1 MYKNK
6 LDKYFLKLH
15 KLKGGSN
22 NSEAAPE
29 PVPMQVSDPK
39 LKEQRSNILSEGQ
52 NPVLFIFDCDYTI
65 WPFDCDGPHPDA
77 YDVYAPFTRF
87 ENNTVVDRFG
97 KPANPYPDVPYIL
110 GALYDAGI
118 QVAYASRNP
127 SSRDVANLLS
137 AIPLMSKKPRLSL
150 LDCLRGRIDL
160 FHAYSSGGVSNKL
173 LHFTNIRYASQFD
186 FNNMI
191 FFDDNYNNV
200 THAESIGI
208 TSILLD
214 KPTGLTWNAF
224 DTCIRR
230 WREKNNF
237 KN

>member
-6 LDKYFLKLH
+6 LDKYFIKLH
-15 KLKGGSN
+15 KLNGGSN

-29 PVPMQVSDPK
+29 PIPMQISNLK
-39 LKEQRSNILSEGQ
+39 LEDQRSNILSEGP
-52 NPVLFIFDCDYTI
+52 NPLLFIFDCDYTI
-65 WPFDCDGPHPDA
+65 WPFDCDGPHYDGN
-77 YDVYAPFTRF
+77 DVYAPFIRL
-87 ENNTVVDRFG
+87 ENNTVIDRFG
-97 KPANPYPDVPYIL
+97 KPANPYTDVPYIL

-127 SSRDVANLLS
+127 SARDVASLLS
-137 AIPLMSKKPRLSL
+137 SIPLMSKKPRLSL

-160 FHAYSSGGVSNKL
+160 FHAYSSGGVNNKL

-186 FNNMI
+186 YNNMV
-191 FFDDNYNNV
+191 FFDDNNGNI
-200 THAESIGI
+200 THAESVGI

-224 DTCIRR
+224 NNCIRK
-230 WREKNNF
+230 WREKYN
-237 KN
+237 